1 MVRTKISYG
10 TEHML
15 LSSMGELTENFYNNF
30 CRFNLIVYPITVLST
45 DSLHMVQVR
54 KPFVT
59 SIHIW

>member
-1 MVRTKISYG
+1 MLRTKISYG
-10 TEHML
+10 TEHAFEFSGGIDRKFL
-15 LSSMGELTENFYNNF
+15 QKF